1 MLETLD
7 LVNQVTEEY
16 PPETGHESRFGNPA
30 FRKFYD
36 QIGLVRG
43 RRQRTR
49 EKSDENERERALQWE
64 ENNHISYKYKNAALT
79 IEKKSIN
86 NTFSLSRCS
95 NLFLH
100 SLLQVGWRNS
110 RCLRRL
116 SQK

>member
-43 RRQRTR
+43 RTT
-49 EKSDENERERALQWE
+49 ENKGNGAKGEGEL
-64 ENNHISYKYKNAALT
+64 
-79 IEKKSIN
+79 
-86 NTFSLSRCS
+86 
-95 NLFLH
+95 
-100 SLLQVGWRNS
+100 
-110 RCLRRL
+110 
-116 SQK
+116 